1 MTQQEAEAKCDELM
15 LALDTWYFARRA
27 PIAGSKFRTKSDA
40 RLRAA
45 LLDILGHPIEGDK
58 K

>member
-45 LLDILGHPIEGDK
+45 LLDILGHPVEK
-58 K
+58 S